1 MPRIAVVFFVF
12 LVVTFTAAVTSSCSG
27 RSVGEE
33 PDYIAVNQRVVVD
46 PISGCEYYVFAG
58 SQNMVPRFR
67 ADGTPYCKLTSKGVT
82 P

>member
-33 PDYIAVNQRVVVD
+33 PEYIRKDQQVVVD
-46 PISGCEYYVFAG
+46 PNSGCEYFVFPG
-58 SQNMVPRFR
+58 YMVPRFN
-67 ADGTPYCKLTSKGVT
+67 ADGTPLCKLTSKGVT

>member
-12 LVVTFTAAVTSSCSG
+12 LVVSFVAAVTSSCSG
-27 RSVGEE
+27 RSVGAE
-33 PDYIAVNQRVVVD
+33 PEYIALNQRVLVD
-46 PISGCEYYVFAG
+46 PTSGCEYFVFAG

-67 ADGTPYCKLTSKGVT
+67 ADGTPLCKLTSKGVT